1 MEYKKR
7 KCYVVAEIGCNH
19 MGSIDVAKKMIE
31 IAIKYCKV
39 DAVKFQKRCI
49 REFLNEEQYNS
60 PHPCPENAYGVT
72 YGKHR
77 EALEFNLDQHR
88 ILMEFCKENR
98 VVYSS
103 SVWDLTS
110 AKEIAELQ
118 PSYIK
123 IPSASNLN
131 FEMLTWLCE
140 NYFGEIHLSL
150 GMTSLSE
157 EEKIVKLFRK
167 MERNQDLV
175 LYACTSGYPIPYSDS
190 CIMEIKRLREKY
202 GEVVKK
208 IGYSGHHQGIA
219 IDGAIVALGAEIIE
233 RHFTLDKNWKGTD
246 HKASLLPDEMKTLV
260 ENLNFISQSMQYKK
274 SDILP
279 IEEIQRKKLKSL

>member
-1 MEYKKR
+1 M
-7 KCYVVAEIGCNH
+7 
-19 MGSIDVAKKMIE
+19 
-31 IAIKYCKV
+31 
-39 DAVKFQKRCI
+39 
-49 REFLNEEQYNS
+49 LNEEQYNS

-131 FEMLTWLCE
+131 FEMLTCYVKITL
-140 NYFGEIHLSL
+140 
-150 GMTSLSE
+150 
-157 EEKIVKLFRK
+157 EKFI
-167 MERNQDLV
+167 
-175 LYACTSGYPIPYSDS
+175 YP
-190 CIMEIKRLREKY
+190 
-202 GEVVKK
+202 
-208 IGYSGHHQGIA
+208 
-219 IDGAIVALGAEIIE
+219 
-233 RHFTLDKNWKGTD
+233 
-246 HKASLLPDEMKTLV
+246 
-260 ENLNFISQSMQYKK
+260 
-274 SDILP
+274 
-279 IEEIQRKKLKSL
+279 

>member
-49 REFLNEEQYNS
+49 RELLNEEQYNS

-98 VVYSS
+98 VVYS
-103 SVWDLTS
+103 
-110 AKEIAELQ
+110 
-118 PSYIK
+118 
-123 IPSASNLN
+123 
-131 FEMLTWLCE
+131 
-140 NYFGEIHLSL
+140 
-150 GMTSLSE
+150 
-157 EEKIVKLFRK
+157 
-167 MERNQDLV
+167 
-175 LYACTSGYPIPYSDS
+175 
-190 CIMEIKRLREKY
+190 
-202 GEVVKK
+202 
-208 IGYSGHHQGIA
+208 
-219 IDGAIVALGAEIIE
+219 
-233 RHFTLDKNWKGTD
+233 
-246 HKASLLPDEMKTLV
+246 
-260 ENLNFISQSMQYKK
+260 
-274 SDILP
+274 
-279 IEEIQRKKLKSL
+279 

>member
-49 REFLNEEQYNS
+49 RELLNEEQYNS

-157 EEKIVKLFRK
+157 EEKTFSKNGTKSRFGVICLYFR
-167 MERNQDLV
+167 
-175 LYACTSGYPIPYSDS
+175 
-190 CIMEIKRLREKY
+190 
-202 GEVVKK
+202 
-208 IGYSGHHQGIA
+208 
-219 IDGAIVALGAEIIE
+219 
-233 RHFTLDKNWKGTD
+233 
-246 HKASLLPDEMKTLV
+246 
-260 ENLNFISQSMQYKK
+260 ISHT
-274 SDILP
+274 I
-279 IEEIQRKKLKSL
+279 